1 MNLILRWILNQISD
15 LFVGCFALIN
25 ELSSTGFN
33 NAVVKALLNL
43 FKTVGLPLFGIAIL
57 VLLIKMILAMWDGKE
72 VNFGDL
78 IQRSIF
84 GTVIYMYGVDFV
96 KYLYLYLLE
105 WAEEIL
111 AAIAGVNDF
120 NINLW
125 DFTFLGEQFTSLM
138 IAILMFISLFYMM
151 KTFLNLLERFWL
163 MVVTMLMLYLYLPG
177 YIAGNDE
184 SVILWFKQ
192 CVAIGLTQLIQTIVV
207 VFGISLFAAG
217 GGIGDF
223 ALSIGAII
231 ASSKVDQIMDKWGMS
246 AGGKVGNFMRNGM
259 STAFYATQIK
269 SMFLKKGG
277 A

>member
-25 ELSSTGFN
+25 ELSSSGFN
-33 NAVVKALLNL
+33 NAVVKALLSL

-84 GTVIYMYGVDFV
+84 GTVIYMYGVNFV

-184 SVILWFKQ
+184 SVTLWFKQ